1 MVEDANEKDPEFK
14 WGKHKCVGGK
24 RREVNFYESFTYDG
38 VHYTLYDSVYLYKD
52 GETEPFIG
60 KLIKIWENA
69 DKSKKVKILWFFRP
83 CEIFNFLKGYETV
96 ENELFLASGE
106 GLGLTN
112 INPLEAIAGKCN
124 VVCISKD
131 NRIPPPPDEDIQ
143 NADFVCYRF
152 FDVGQHK
159 ILDKVDDK
167 IAGIEVKNIFNN
179 LYSQK
184 LGGLSK
190 LGLDEKQVGVKVT
203 GSNEAVALSS
213 KKNNKHLIEKLD
225 GKCFDTVDS
234 KPSLG
239 EKRTSSLGL
248 KDTSKSNGGLHSISC
263 DKTLPLSKEKENGV
277 NKASLAKQKSS
288 SKLSHSSSDGL
299 EMVGISKIGGNVS
312 IDKTVLKSKIDSEI
326 GGRDIVGV
334 SDRQINRRLGE
345 GNTSEKDKYGTSS
358 AKTTNNVKNGRDV
371 DDGDVKEIPS
381 KKLKIDTTSVKLSGD
396 KLADRQINKRLE
408 ERKAS
413 FKEKYGVSSTK
424 IANHMQNQRNH
435 DDDVKEAPSK
445 KLKIDT
451 MQTKLSGG
459 KLRKESSTTSPNLG
473 HKQDYSVTDVT
484 QRPDVDRSKWFKPM
498 PWEERMKDAYEQGKL
513 VLLEN
518 LDPSLTSSEVQDIIL
533 DGFKERCTAKLIQ
546 KTAYSSPHSGQAF
559 AIFKRKEAAE
569 SVIRKLEE
577 GCFLMSNGR
586 PLVGSFG
593 RLPCIPEKKPTFY
606 GHHVIDQLR
615 LQTQREM
622 KDAISTSHCS
632 QPNNI
637 EYDMAVEWCLLQERA
652 DKSWRKLYQRQG
664 GELSKLKAKLKS
676 KL

>member
-225 GKCFDTVDS
+225 GKCFDTVD

-248 KDTSKSNGGLHSISC
+248 KDTSKSNGGLHSISR